1 MVPEIWCGQMGRQTD
16 GWKKL
21 HMEVGAPPKNK
32 NSRKLSF
39 KRQLD
44 SYFFVFP
51 QKVRESL
58 QRMPV
63 MITYYSNKNL
73 CKSMAIPLLKIT

>member
-1 MVPEIWCGQMGRQTD
+1 MGRQTD

-63 MITYYSNKNL
+63 MITYPIKI
-73 CKSMAIPLLKIT
+73 CAKVLKQLIKVWLFLY

>member
-32 NSRKLSF
+32 NSRKLSLE
-39 KRQLD
+39 LD